1 MNSALKLINDF
12 GILHM
17 SWGQGV
23 MILIGFLLLY
33 LAIKKNFEP
42 LLLVPI
48 GFGGILANL
57 PEAGLALSAVENALH
72 AADPAVLR
80 DFAAILHLDIFT
92 ADVIKETIKTAN
104 PKELVEL
111 HLLAEKYK
119 YSDGMLYQFYNV
131 AIASGIAPLLI
142 FMGVGAMTDFGP
154 LLANPKTLLLG
165 AAAQFGIFTTVLG
178 ALGLSSLGVM
188 NFSIA
193 QAASIGIIGAI
204 DGPTS
209 IYVSGLLAPHML
221 GPITVAAYSYM
232 SLVPI
237 IMPPVI
243 YMMTTKK
250 ERAIRMPYS
259 SRKISRRTRIMFPII
274 VTVLVGTLVPFAT
287 PLIGMLM
294 LGNLMRESGAVERL
308 TKASS
313 NEIANTVTL
322 FLGLAIGSTMGG
334 EAFLK
339 KETLF
344 ILILGL
350 LAFGLD
356 CVAGVFFAK
365 ILNFITGGKVNPII
379 GAAGISAFPM
389 AARVCQRVAQEED
402 FENFL
407 LMHAMGANA
416 AGQVASVVAGGVVL
430 ALMGAG
436 G

>member
-1 MNSALKLINDF
+1 MIDQETISLLMKGVNNVTWQSL
-12 GILHM
+12 
-17 SWGQGV
+17 V
-23 MILIGFLLLY
+23 MIGVSFVLFY
-33 LAIKKNFEP
+33 LAIVKDYEP
-42 LLLVPI
+42 LLLLPI
-48 GFGGILANL
+48 GAGCMLANL
-57 PEAGLALSAVENALH
+57 PLSPLMDEHGMLKILYEMGVENELYPLFIFIGIGAL
-72 AADPAVLR
+72 
-80 DFAAILHLDIFT
+80 
-92 ADVIKETIKTAN
+92 
-104 PKELVEL
+104 
-111 HLLAEKYK
+111 
-119 YSDGMLYQFYNV
+119 
-131 AIASGIAPLLI
+131 
-142 FMGVGAMTDFGP
+142 TDFGP
-154 LLANPKTLLLG
+154 LLENPKFVLLG
-165 AAAQFGIFTTVLG
+165 AAGQFGIFLTLIL
-178 ALGLSSLGVM
+178 ALLMG
-188 NFSIA
+188 FT
-193 QAASIGIIGAI
+193 QPEAASIGIIGAI

-243 YMMTTKK
+243 YALTSKK
-250 ERAIRMPYS
+250 ERMIRMPYS

-274 VTVLVGTLVPFAT
+274 ITVLVGTLVPFAT

-294 LGNLMRESGAVERL
+294 LGNLMKESGAVERL

-322 FLGLAIGSTMGG
+322 LLGLAIGSTMVG
-334 EAFLK
+334 ADFLK
-339 KETLF
+339 TSTLF
-344 ILILGL
+344 ILVLGL
-350 LAFGLD
+350 LAFCVD
-356 CVAGVFFAK
+356 CAAGVLFAKFINLVAGGNA
-365 ILNFITGGKVNPII
+365 VNPII

-389 AARVCQRVAQEED
+389 AARVCQRVAQDED